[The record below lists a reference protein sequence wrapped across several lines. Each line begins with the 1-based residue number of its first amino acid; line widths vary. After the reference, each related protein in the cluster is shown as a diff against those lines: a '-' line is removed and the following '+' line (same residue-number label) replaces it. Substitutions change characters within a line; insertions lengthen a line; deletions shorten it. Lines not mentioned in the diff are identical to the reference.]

1 MPRVGRA
8 ARGVNP
14 CLHFAGSEPWSFE
27 TSSHRSATHP
37 PHEARKIMCYA
48 HPRFGT
54 FAEEH
59 RPPAAER
66 RDRRAHALDS
76 AAYGRVCQL
85 AFYRWHLCLL
95 ENYVKRKKVCPGAP
109 LLPAPRV
116 FSGFREEPWP
126 GGTLRHTRRAGRLFP
141 PPWPLTVG
149 VRCGIMSRAG
159 LAGVILGAFSQGFRS
174 PSRPALFSP
183 VFPAGGRRISFAFSA
198 PPKGERRKTK
208 LNRPLPPWVL
218 GLFFVLFSLGKTK
231 LIQPPQEGR
240 N

>member
-1 MPRVGRA
+1 M
-8 ARGVNP
+8 
-14 CLHFAGSEPWSFE
+14 S
-27 TSSHRSATHP
+27 
-37 PHEARKIMCYA
+37 
-48 HPRFGT
+48 PRFGT
-54 FAEEH
+54 SGYRCARSAQGNASISLKNTGLQPPSGATAALMHSIPLHTVAYVSSPFAVGIYASLKITSKERKSALEPRSFP
-59 RPPAAER
+59 RPEFFGSLGR
-66 RDRRAHALDS
+66 NR
-76 AAYGRVCQL
+76 GRVGH
-85 AFYRWHLCLL
+85 Y
-95 ENYVKRKKVCPGAP
+95 
-109 LLPAPRV
+109 
-116 FSGFREEPWP
+116 
-126 GGTLRHTRRAGRLFP
+126 GTPAGRGVFFRRRP

-218 GLFFVLFSLGKTK
+218 GLFFVSFSLGKTK